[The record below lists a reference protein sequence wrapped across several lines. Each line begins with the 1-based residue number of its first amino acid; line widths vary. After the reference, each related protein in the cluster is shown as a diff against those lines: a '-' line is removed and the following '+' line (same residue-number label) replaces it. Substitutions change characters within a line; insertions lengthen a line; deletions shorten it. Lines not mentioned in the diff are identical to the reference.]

1 MRGEGPP
8 FPAGRVRFTV
18 IVRQLHPF
26 HHGNVEGTA
35 AFTAPASS
43 TVGGVGAELTVMGAH
58 GGGYL
63 PVHGGQ
69 VIKLIHHGD
78 VDSGGT
84 GSAVAA
90 VGALA

>member
-1 MRGEGPP
+1 MQEGD
-8 FPAGRVRFTV
+8 
-18 IVRQLHPF
+18 
-26 HHGNVEGTA
+26 
-35 AFTAPASS
+35 
-43 TVGGVGAELTVMGAH
+43 GGVGAELTVMGAH

>member
-1 MRGEGPP
+1 M
-8 FPAGRVRFTV
+8 
-18 IVRQLHPF
+18 
-26 HHGNVEGTA
+26 EGTA
-35 AFTAPASS
+35 AFTAPALS

-90 VGALA
+90 VHWPEE